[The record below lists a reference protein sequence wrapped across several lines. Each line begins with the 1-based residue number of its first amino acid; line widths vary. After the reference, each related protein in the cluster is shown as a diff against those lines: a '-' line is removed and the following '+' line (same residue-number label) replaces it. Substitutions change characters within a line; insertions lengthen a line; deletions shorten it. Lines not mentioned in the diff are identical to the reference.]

1 MTLIVRPSQIDDIDA
16 ILRIKLEPTVASHQ
30 YSVDVIA
37 YPEMLHR
44 VLGGDNK
51 TGIVTTQFSTID
63 KDGESIGYVRHDHYE
78 LDGVKMVSCAWNL
91 TSNRW
96 GQGIMK
102 LSLTQLLNAWIHGTE
117 VQHVFADHFRGNER
131 CKRLLDNL
139 AFIFQEIPLLER
151 LTTAY
156 QQRSLKWVVR
166 RRMDAITWKR
176 ISPEQLPQ
184 HCS

>member
-117 VQHVFADHFRGNER
+117 VQHVFADHFRSNER
-131 CKRLLDNL
+131 CKRLLDRL
-139 AFIFQEIPLLER
+139 VFASQEIPLLER
-151 LTTAY
+151 LTE
-156 QQRSLKWVVR
+156 VV
-166 RRMDAITWKR
+166 
-176 ISPEQLPQ
+176 P
-184 HCS
+184 